1 MKSQELTK
9 KDEVIQT
16 GFSQR
21 LKGKTVLSK
30 SQVPNFSNSP
40 EIILAS
46 TNEETLKCSICPEK
60 CIHKKPVQSSLN
72 NTSSLISTSTSMAP
86 PQEQRGGIVKF
97 EKPSLYDSDGNLDSS
112 RYMEYINASASKIQ
126 KKWKQYNYS
135 KKVKINM
142 YRGGIV
148 PLKKR
153 CKSLDN
159 IHIIDEQNANYI
171 YNTSLYKRMKP
182 QKLRKIPPQVITK
195 SNKSNFATYA
205 QKNIS
210 SNFKFRAN
218 KKIQNTKKINL
229 KYQVADL
236 WVEENAQINEN
247 AFTIQKKESII
258 VQGTSVSFIIKAPMH
273 YSEGTNTITWE
284 ETNKHISQD
293 ISFTIEKMKRIF
305 EITKNYSITLAK
317 DTLYWNRKIKMEKSL
332 KNFTIDKLDKS
343 KFFKVI
349 NTGNN
354 EIYRDYERRIWNNM
368 ISKEENDQFELINKR
383 NNIFYSINAI
393 DNKDYEI
400 NVGLTPKDIMYTL
413 TKRDV
418 MFIWNKQNKVDSIE
432 NEPYNCNHNNLLTF
446 RTEQNEEEEN
456 KEFEEQQIENSQN
469 NEIFSSNEPQ
479 IEKMIQ
485 EEVIN
490 DNNFSIK
497 SSKIPENFQ
506 KVSEI
511 SHNYSVIS
519 DSNSNYNNNSLFE
532 LQVCSIEVY
541 GKIKETYQN
550 YITSPITYNI
560 STDQVITDKSGK
572 DFDENEA
579 ISTIL
584 ERWSKENDIFT
595 GVSSISYYQVKKT
608 KASESNNLIF
618 NNSFN
623 SASSN
628 SWSKKIYPA
637 QESNI
642 KYIVNS
648 KTPKTMVTKSDQIT
662 MGSAEEKPIN
672 QKIIVLQNKISQ
684 DQSFTLLQTLSPNTN
699 SNFIDDQTQTNHP
712 QIKNNTNNSLE
723 NNDNITT
730 NENETKYMDQ
740 GNTPFEV
747 NVIQNDEYIQQI
759 KLNLMKSINK
769 TKDNKAKMTKTKLKG
784 DNNKKI
790 PTKNYYKSTKPSINI
805 NNSINYVQYSIAPNN
820 KELNKIK
827 SGGFNL

>member
-1 MKSQELTK
+1 MNSQEELSK

-16 GFSQR
+16 GFNQK
-21 LKGKTVLSK
+21 LKGKTILSK
-30 SQVPNFSNSP
+30 TQVPNFSNSP
-40 EIILAS
+40 EITLAS
-46 TNEETLKCSICPEK
+46 INKETLKCSICPEK
-60 CIHKKPVQSSLN
+60 CIHKKPVPSSLN
-72 NTSSLISTSTSMAP
+72 NTSSHINTSALMAP
-86 PQEQRGGIVKF
+86 AQDQRGGIVQF

-112 RYMEYINASASKIQ
+112 RYMEYINTSASKIQ
-126 KKWKQYNYS
+126 RKWKQYNYS

-142 YRGGIV
+142 YQGGIV

-159 IHIIDEQNANYI
+159 IHIIDEQNTNYI
-171 YNTSLYKRMKP
+171 YNISLYKKLKP
-182 QKLRKIPPQVITK
+182 QKLKKIPPQVITK

-210 SNFKFRAN
+210 SNFKFRSN
-218 KKIQNTKKINL
+218 KKLQNTKKINL

-236 WVEENAQINEN
+236 WIEENAQINEN
-247 AFTIQKKESII
+247 AFTIKKKEPVLI
-258 VQGTSVSFIIKAPMH
+258 QDAGVSFIIKAPMH

-284 ETNKHISQD
+284 ETNKLISQN
-293 ISFTIEKMKRIF
+293 ISFTIEKMKRIL
-305 EITKNYSITLAK
+305 EITSNYSITLTN
-317 DTLYWNRKIKMEKSL
+317 DILYWNRKISVDNYL
-332 KNFTIDKLDKS
+332 SNFTIDKLDKS
-343 KFFKVI
+343 KFYKVI
-349 NTGNN
+349 NIDSN

-368 ISKEENDQFELINKR
+368 ISKEENERFELINKR

-432 NEPYNCNHNNLLTF
+432 NEPFNCNHNNLLTF

-456 KEFEEQQIENSQN
+456 KEFEEQPIDN
-469 NEIFSSNEPQ
+469 NQDNEVFPSSNEPQ
-479 IEKMIQ
+479 IENIIQ
-485 EEVIN
+485 EEIIH
-490 DNNFSIK
+490 DNNFSIQ
-497 SSKIPENFQ
+497 SSKIQENFQ

-519 DSNSNYNNNSLFE
+519 DSNCKNNNCLFE

-541 GKIKETYQN
+541 GQIKETYQN

-560 STDQVITDKSGK
+560 STEQVITDKSGK

-584 ERWSKENDIFT
+584 ERWIKENDICNGANSLSYIQERKT
-595 GVSSISYYQVKKT
+595 RISD
-608 KASESNNLIF
+608 SNNLIF

-648 KTPKTMVTKSDQIT
+648 KTPKTMATKSDQTKMNPI
-662 MGSAEEKPIN
+662 EEKPIN

-699 SNFIDDQTQTNHP
+699 SNFIDDQTQTNH
-712 QIKNNTNNSLE
+712 QQNK
-723 NNDNITT
+723 NNDNT
-730 NENETKYMDQ
+730 NENEAKYMDQ

-769 TKDNKAKMTKTKLKG
+769 PKDTKTKMPKTKLKG
-784 DNNKKI
+784 DNKKI
-790 PTKNYYKSTKPSINI
+790 PAKNYYKSNKPSINI

-827 SGGFNL
+827 SGGFNI